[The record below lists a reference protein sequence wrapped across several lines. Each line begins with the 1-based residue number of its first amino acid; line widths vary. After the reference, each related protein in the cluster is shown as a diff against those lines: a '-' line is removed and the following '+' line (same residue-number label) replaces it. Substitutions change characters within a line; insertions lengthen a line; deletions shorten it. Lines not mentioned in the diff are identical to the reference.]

1 VGVQEQ
7 TVSSQQTNFYQ
18 SQADEARAR
27 SDAASLQNVKD
38 SQLRA
43 AEAWEA
49 LAARSR
55 KADLTRSAEAT
66 RKAALGL
73 TSS

>member
-1 VGVQEQ
+1 MSSHQ
-7 TVSSQQTNFYQ
+7 TDFYQ
-18 SQADEARAR
+18 SQADDARAK

-55 KADLTRSAEAT
+55 KSDRLRVDEAL
-66 RKAALGL
+66 RKAEVLADI
-73 TSS
+73 

>member
-1 VGVQEQ
+1 M
-7 TVSSQQTNFYQ
+7 SFQQTDFYQ

-38 SQLRA
+38 SQMRA
-43 AEAWEA
+43 AEAWDA

-55 KADLTRSAEAT
+55 KNDVLRITEAA
-66 RKAALGL
+66 RKAEQGL
-73 TSS
+73 TSN

>member
-1 VGVQEQ
+1 M
-7 TVSSQQTNFYQ
+7 VSSQQTDFYEA
-18 SQADEARAR
+18 QANQARAR

-43 AEAWEA
+43 AEAWDA

-55 KADLTRSAEAT
+55 KSDRLRIIEAI
-66 RKAALGL
+66 RKAEQGL
-73 TSS
+73 TSN

>member
-1 VGVQEQ
+1 MS
-7 TVSSQQTNFYQ
+7 SSQTSFYQ
-18 SQADEARAR
+18 AQADEARAR
-27 SDAASLQNVKD
+27 SDAALLQNVKD

-43 AEAWEA
+43 AEAWDA

-55 KADLTRSAEAT
+55 KADLTRVAEAT